1 MVVFAMLM
9 HVAIALHE
17 PEKQRAF
24 LEVLAE
30 AAPDATRFGISID
43 KESGHLLLH
52 GESEPALEAL
62 IDAARAANAPAFRV
76 GAPQVNYRETLTA
89 PVTIDH
95 TYRRVSGGAGQFA
108 RVLIAF
114 TPLPPGSGFVF
125 ESTVV
130 GGSLT
135 EDFIA
140 AVEQGLST
148 EKESGLLAGF
158 PVTDFKAS
166 LIDGAYHEVDSTAAV
181 FQTAAHEAFR
191 KLGTMG
197 VVVLLEPVMTVKV
210 VTPYDY
216 VGGVIGDLK
225 SRRGQIQ
232 EELVEDDEIAIVT
245 AIVPLANMFGHANFL
260 RAICEGRASVEMRF
274 LRLERA
280 LSPDDDPPFGP
291 AAAMRA

>member
-158 PVTDFKAS
+158 SVTDFKAS

-197 VVVLLEPVMTVKV
+197 VVVLLEPVMRFEV
-210 VTPYDY
+210 DIADSC
-216 VGGVIGDLK
+216 IGDVLEDLLK
-225 SRRGQIQ
+225 RRFVGNGS
-232 EELVEDDEIAIVT
+232 ELCDDRCT
-245 AIVPLANMFGHANFL
+245 LRGKVPLSSMFAYSNAL
-260 RAICEGRASVEMRF
+260 RAMCSCEARYAMEF
-274 LRLERA
+274 LHYEPVPSA
-280 LSPDDDPPFGP
+280 DDDDPPFRP